1 MPTGRRAPD
10 LDRATVRRFWV
21 VVLASLCVVVAAQAG
36 PWRPGQRVAE
46 LPPETIVATLAP
58 DVAPDTG
65 PEQAP
70 DLAVLEEPPPDLTW
84 VRRAV
89 VVAVAAV
96 LLVLLVRWALR
107 RQLPTR
113 PPPPDPLPA
122 LAPVAGPGADRE
134 PDLRVLAEG
143 ARDAVRH
150 LTTAASPA
158 DAVIAAWVALED
170 AAARSGVTRER
181 SSTATEF
188 ALDVLDRTAADPA
201 AARTLLALYL
211 RARFDDQP
219 LLAEDV
225 DAAAR
230 AAGALLDSVGGTRR

>member
-10 LDRATVRRFWV
+10 LDRTTVRRFWV

-36 PWRPGQRVAE
+36 PWRPTQRGVE
-46 LPPETIVATLAP
+46 LPPELTAATPAP
-58 DVAPDTG
+58 DVVPDTG

-89 VVAVAAV
+89 VVALAAV

-107 RQLPTR
+107 RQLPAR
-113 PPPPDPLPA
+113 PPPSDPLPA
-122 LAPVAGPGADRE
+122 RAPVAGPGADRE
-134 PDLRVLAEG
+134 PDLRVLTEG

-150 LTTAASPA
+150 LTAAASPA

-201 AARTLLALYL
+201 AARILLALYL

-219 LLAEDV
+219 LLGEDV

-230 AAGALLDSVGGTRR
+230 AAGALLDTVGGTRR